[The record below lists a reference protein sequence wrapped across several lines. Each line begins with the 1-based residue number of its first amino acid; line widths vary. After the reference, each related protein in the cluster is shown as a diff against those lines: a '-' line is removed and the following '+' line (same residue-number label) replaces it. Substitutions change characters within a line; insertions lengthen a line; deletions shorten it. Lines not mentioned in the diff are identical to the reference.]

1 MKDWMKIPLGII
13 IGLAIAAIIQIV
25 TSPPR
30 GTPIMLTPAPTTALI
45 VQVDGAVTKPG
56 IYSLSPGSRVSDA
69 ITAAGGLIP
78 EAQADSINLVRMVKD
93 GESIH
98 IPSVNSAQPQ
108 SARSTSLFINLN
120 TATLNQLDSLPGI
133 GEIRAQAI
141 LQYRA
146 DHGNFVTI
154 EEVLQVPGISQDVF
168 EQIRDLITVE

>member
-13 IGLAIAAIIQIV
+13 IGLAIAALIQIV

-30 GTPIMLTPAPTTALI
+30 GTPITLTPAPTAALI

-56 IYSLSPGSRVSDA
+56 IYSLTPGSRVSDA
-69 ITAAGGLIP
+69 INAAGGFKP
-78 EAQADSINLVRMVKD
+78 EAQADTINLVRTVKD
-93 GESIH
+93 GENIY
-98 IPSVNSAQPQ
+98 IPSLNTDEPQ

-120 TATLNQLDSLPGI
+120 TATISQLDSLPGI

-168 EQIRDLITVE
+168 EQIKDLISVE